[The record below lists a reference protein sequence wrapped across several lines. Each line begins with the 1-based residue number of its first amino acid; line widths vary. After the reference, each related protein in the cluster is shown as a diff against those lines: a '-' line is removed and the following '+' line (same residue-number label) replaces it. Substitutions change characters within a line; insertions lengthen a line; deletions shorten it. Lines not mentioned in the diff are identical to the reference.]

1 MVDYPGHSVG
11 VTGRP
16 VHLTT
21 IEYRLLVELTAN
33 AGKTLTHGQL
43 MEQVWDRHSDG
54 DLRPM
59 RTAVSNLRRNL
70 GDNARSPTF
79 IFTVPNVGYRMP
91 KGEAPKS

>member
-1 MVDYPGHSVG
+1 MG

-59 RTAVSNLRRNL
+59 RTAR
-70 GDNARSPTF
+70 
-79 IFTVPNVGYRMP
+79 
-91 KGEAPKS
+91 K